1 MKQPQMDD
9 ANADNREADADRE
22 FAPERPV
29 AIANMKAP
37 GNLNW
42 FFWSTMSAFGL
53 LYLFLIVAMVG
64 ADFQFASWQD
74 LRDSLAD
81 ERVRFSIWLSLITC
95 TISAILS
102 MWVAIPTGYVL
113 ARLGR
118 DTIAERYARRPFARR
133 IALAMRYLID
143 TLLDIPIVL
152 PPLVVGISLLVL
164 FQSPVG
170 RWLDGATRDFFSAVG
185 FPGVRGITY
194 EIPAVILGQFTVA
207 AAFAVRTMRDTFE
220 QISDRPERVALTL
233 GASHYKAF
241 SRVALPQA
249 WRGGVAAFTLAWAR
263 SLGEFGPILIFAGTS
278 RMKTEVLSTTVYLNF
293 QFGNLRGATSASLI
307 LVTVAILV
315 LIVTRLITLGGNLKR
330 GAVV

>member
-1 MKQPQMDD
+1 
-9 ANADNREADADRE
+9 
-22 FAPERPV
+22 
-29 AIANMKAP
+29 
-37 GNLNW
+37 
-42 FFWSTMSAFGL
+42 MSGFGL
-53 LYLFLIVAMVG
+53 VYLFLIVAMVA
-64 ADFQFASWQD
+64 ADFRFATWED
-74 LRDSLAD
+74 LRVSLAD
-81 ERVRFSIWLSLITC
+81 ERVRFSVWLSLITC

-102 MWVAIPTGYVL
+102 MWVAVPTGYVL

-118 DTIAERYARRPFARR
+118 DTIVQRFERRPFIRR
-133 IALAMRYLID
+133 VALTFRYLID

-164 FQSPVG
+164 FQTPAG
-170 RWLDGATRDFFSAVG
+170 RWLDHSTRDFFSWLG
-185 FPGVRGITY
+185 FPGIRGITY
-194 EIPAVILGQFTVA
+194 EVPAVILGQFTVA

-220 QISDRPERVALTL
+220 QIGDRPERVAFTL
-233 GASHYKAF
+233 GASRFQAF

-263 SLGEFGPILIFAGTS
+263 SLGEFGPILIFAGTA

-293 QFGNLRGATSASLI
+293 QFGNLRGAVAASLI

-315 LIVTRLITLGGNLKR
+315 LILTRLVTLGGNLER